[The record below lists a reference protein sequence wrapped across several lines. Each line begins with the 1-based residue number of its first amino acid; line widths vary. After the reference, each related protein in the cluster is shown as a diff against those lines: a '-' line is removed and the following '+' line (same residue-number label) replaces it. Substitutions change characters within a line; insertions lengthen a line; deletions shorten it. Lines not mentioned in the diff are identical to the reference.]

1 MSIRVANIR
10 LELGEPEEIIP
21 QKVAAR
27 LGLAPLAVEKWRIL
41 RKSLDARS
49 HDDVHFVY
57 AAAVDL
63 AEEDARLIADD
74 ASPRPFRLMYPIAS
88 TGRSR
93 ARGRFANGR

>member
-10 LELGEPEEIIP
+10 LELGEPEESLP
-21 QKVAAR
+21 HKLAAR
-27 LGLAPLAVEKWRIL
+27 LGLAPAAIERWRIL

-63 AEEDARLIADD
+63 VEEDARRIA
-74 ASPRPFRLMYPIAS
+74 A
-88 TGRSR
+88 T
-93 ARGRFANGR
+93 ARR